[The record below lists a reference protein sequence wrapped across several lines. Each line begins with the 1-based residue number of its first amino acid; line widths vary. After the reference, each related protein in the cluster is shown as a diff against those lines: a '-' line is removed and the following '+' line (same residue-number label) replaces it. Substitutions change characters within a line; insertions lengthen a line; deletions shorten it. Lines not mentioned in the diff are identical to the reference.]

1 MIEINGLT
9 PEQIEMLDFMWNEL
23 DTEEDY
29 FNWYDSLDAAQQ
41 RQAELLQRMVIM
53 ESIDDDM
60 LAQESFPDAMKVID
74 SIKK

>member
-1 MIEINGLT
+1 MLIDGLT
-9 PEQIEMLDFMWNEL
+9 PEQVEMLDFMWNEL

-29 FNWYDSLDAAQQ
+29 FNWYDSLDEDQQ
-41 RQAELLQRMVIM
+41 RQAELLQRLVIM

-60 LAQESFPDAMKVID
+60 LAQESFPQAMKVID

>member
-1 MIEINGLT
+1 MIEITGLT

-29 FNWYDSLDAAQQ
+29 FNWYDSLDEDQQ

-53 ESIDDDM
+53 ESIDEDM
-60 LAQESFPDAMKVID
+60 LAQASFPQAMKVID
-74 SIKK
+74 SIRK

>member
-1 MIEINGLT
+1 MIIDGLT
-9 PEQIEMLDFMWNEL
+9 PDQIEMLDFMWNEL

-29 FNWYDSLDAAQQ
+29 FNWYDSLDQGQQ
-41 RQAELLQRMVIM
+41 QQAELLQRLVIM

-60 LAQESFPDAMKVID
+60 LALDNFPEAMKVID